1 MDLHNNELIEDIYL
15 LAAGEYD
22 LENFPNVL
30 SEEVKNEFNDGSEL
44 SELEQ
49 SIYDLKERI
58 CDRLDS
64 EDDSDITELDD
75 KHMEMWRK
83 MFYLGF
89 YYGSKF
95 SDRQVQVL
103 KLRAIKK
110 RKAINGYY
118 GFPLI

>member
-95 SDRQVQVL
+95 SDRQV
-103 KLRAIKK
+103 
-110 RKAINGYY
+110 
-118 GFPLI
+118 